1 MPRLANARHEKFAQ
15 AVHRLGN
22 SRKAYTAAGYTARK
36 GLTPRHSGAR
46 DACATKLLKHPQVE
60 QRLQELRA
68 MALTRHQIT
77 VDTLLAQLAEDRAL
91 AQATGQSGAA
101 VAATMAMGKLLGL
114 VVERTERGA
123 PGDFQNLQSAQEVI
137 EAIRRELGD
146 RAADALAQLTAPEAE
161 PEPVPTHD
169 PPEGR
174 Q

>member
-1 MPRLANARHEKFAQ
+1 
-15 AVHRLGN
+15 
-22 SRKAYTAAGYTARK
+22 
-36 GLTPRHSGAR
+36 
-46 DACATKLLKHPQVE
+46 
-60 QRLQELRA
+60 

-114 VVERTERGA
+114 VIDRKEAGA
-123 PGDFQNLQSAQEVI
+123 PGDFANLQSAQEVI
-137 EAIRRELGD
+137 EAVRRELGD
-146 RAADALAQLTAPEAE
+146 RTADALAQLTAPEAE
-161 PEPVPTHD
+161 PEPVPTHE